1 MKLTDLSVKSNRMGG
16 VVAIGTL
23 DATTSSNACCIG
35 QARGRKLSSGP
46 EIIVGRNSSI
56 NLGRYY
62 LLRRFH
68 SISSAGP
75 LSSLL
80 GSSGRLA
87 K

>member
-23 DATTSSNACCIG
+23 DATTSSNACIG
-35 QARGRKLSSGP
+35 QASGRKLSSGP
-46 EIIVGRNSSI
+46 GIIVGRNSSI